1 MESFDNDSTDPTPT
15 SAGLGTG
22 EEIAELD
29 GHRRESSVAAAR
41 LLEMAGAS
49 ADRLVADARAEADSL
64 LGAARAE
71 AERAAAELDQYRTE
85 VLQELA
91 QRQAATEARVRTLRQ
106 LESEHR
112 SRLRRHFTEQLAQL
126 DEIEPEVSL
135 AAVPD

>member
-1 MESFDNDSTDPTPT
+1 MESFDNDWTDPTPT
-15 SAGLGTG
+15 SAGPGTAD
-22 EEIAELD
+22 ELAEVA

-41 LLEMAGAS
+41 LLEMAAAS

-64 LGAARAE
+64 VGAARAG
-71 AERAAAELDQYRTE
+71 AERAAAELDQHRTE
-85 VLQELA
+85 VLRELA

-112 SRLRRHFTEQLAQL
+112 SRLRVHFTEQLAQL

-135 AAVPD
+135 AAVAD